1 MLYALCVF
9 GEIMFLS
16 DTSIKRPVFATMITL
31 ALVFFGILGYQRVG
45 IDLFPK
51 VEFPMVTITTTL
63 FGAAPEVVDTDVTDP
78 IEEQVNTIEGVKH
91 ITSTSGYGF
100 SQIVVEFELYRDID
114 SAVQDVR
121 AKVDLAKRK
130 LPTDIDPP
138 IIDKLDINAIPILWL
153 SMKGN
158 LSLQKLGMLA
168 DEVLRPQLESIKGVG
183 TINLEGYA
191 KREIRVWLDGK
202 KMEAHRLA
210 SNDIARAFLAKN
222 VELPGGIIESL
233 DREFTVR
240 SLGELR
246 NIEEF
251 NNLIITYQNGAP
263 IRLKDIGWVE
273 DGTEPIRSIARFNKV
288 PSVGLSIIPRSGA
301 NVVEV
306 AQGVKAKLADIK
318 KTLSPEVDVIVSFDS
333 SKFIEEAISDVQYD
347 VFFGGLLAAGI
358 MFIFLLSIRSTIITA
373 ISIPTSLITSFG
385 IMHFMGFT
393 RNYMTMLAL
402 SMMVGVVIDDAIIV
416 LENTY
421 RHMEEGADPVRAAR
435 EGTSEIAFAAM
446 AATFSIVAVF
456 IPVAFMGGIIGRFF
470 YQFGVTVAT
479 SVIASLVIALILI
492 PMLCSRFLRIET
504 REGRVYRF
512 LNRSYERLE
521 HRYRSAL
528 TFCLK
533 HRWLVVLIAIL
544 IFLGSIGILINL
556 KREFVPKSDESR
568 FRVLIEAPTGS
579 TLQYNDEKMKKVE
592 DLVLATPET
601 KSIFSAIGTGARQEV
616 NKGYLL
622 VSLKDRRER
631 NRSQYQV
638 MADLRKKIREI
649 PGIKAY
655 VEHFAPITVGGRRG
669 APLQFDIKGQE
680 MGKLE
685 KISNQIME
693 EMMKSPGIV
702 DISSDLELTK
712 PEVRV
717 LIDRNKASD
726 IGVDIREI
734 SSTILQMIGGQEVS
748 KFKDLERAKRYDVRI
763 RLIKDQRMNPEDIS
777 QISIRTPKGGL
788 IKLTQVVKVEEGIGP
803 NLINRK
809 DRQRSTTI
817 YADTTGEKVLGEAIA
832 EVETLTK
839 KYIPSGYSY
848 SFFGHAEAFKE
859 SFQYLFMALIQA
871 IIIIYMVLS
880 VQFNSFLHPLTVML
894 ALPLSTVG
902 AFGALYLTGDT
913 ISIISMIGMI
923 TLTALVVKNSILLV
937 DYTNTLRE
945 RGMERNQAVLQASPV
960 RLRPIL
966 MTSATTIL
974 GVLPVA
980 LGYSAGGEVR
990 AGMGRATFGG
1000 IFVSTLL
1007 TLFVVPVA
1015 YTLLDDFQGK
1025 IKILLKRRKK

>member
-1 MLYALCVF
+1 M
-9 GEIMFLS
+9 
-16 DTSIKRPVFATMITL
+16 
-31 ALVFFGILGYQRVG
+31 
-45 IDLFPK
+45 
-51 VEFPMVTITTTL
+51 
-63 FGAAPEVVDTDVTDP
+63 DTDVTDP

-100 SQIVVEFELYRDID
+100 SQIVVEFELYRDLD

-153 SMKGN
+153 SMSGH
-158 LSLQKLGMLA
+158 LPLQKLGILA
-168 DEVLRPQLESIKGVG
+168 DEVLKPQLESIKGVG

-202 KMEAHRLA
+202 KLEAHRLA
-210 SNDIARAFLAKN
+210 STDIARAFLAKN
-222 VELPGGIIESL
+222 IELPGGIIESI

-246 NIEEF
+246 TVEEF
-251 NNLIITYQNGAP
+251 NRLIITYQNGAP
-263 IRLKDIGWVE
+263 VRLKDVGWAE
-273 DGTEPIRSIARFNKV
+273 DGTEPVRSVARFNRV
-288 PSVGLSIIPRSGA
+288 PSIGLTVVCRSGA

-306 AQGVKAKLADIK
+306 ARGVKERLAEIK
-318 KTLSPEVDVIVSFDS
+318 KTLPSGVEIQVSFDS
-333 SKFIEEAISDVQYD
+333 SKFIEEAIADVQYD
-347 VFFGGLLAAGI
+347 VLFGGLLAAGI
-358 MFIFLLSIRSTIITA
+358 MFIFLLSVRSTVITA
-373 ISIPTSLITSFG
+373 ISIPISLITSFG

-421 RHMEEGADPVRAAR
+421 RHMEEGADPITAAK
-435 EGTSEIAFAAM
+435 EGTSEIAFAAT
-446 AATFSIVAVF
+446 AATFSIAAVF

-470 YQFGVTVAT
+470 YQFGVTVAA
-479 SVIASLVIALILI
+479 SVIISLVIALILI
-492 PMLCSRFLRIET
+492 PMLCSRFLKIEA
-504 REGRVYRF
+504 RKGSLFRF
-512 LNRSYERLE
+512 LDESYGKLE
-521 HRYRSAL
+521 DRYRRAL
-528 TFCLK
+528 AFCL
-533 HRWLVVLIAIL
+533 HRRWVVALMATVIFAGSIAIL
-544 IFLGSIGILINL
+544 LQL
-556 KREFVPKSDESR
+556 KSEFVPKSDESR
-568 FRVLIEAPTGS
+568 FIIRIEAPTGS
-579 TLQYNDEKMKKVE
+579 TLHYTDEKMKKVE
-592 DLVLATPET
+592 DLVLSLPE
-601 KSIFSAIGTGARQEV
+601 KKGIYSAIGTGSRQEV
-616 NKGYLL
+616 NKATLI

-631 NRSQYQV
+631 KRSQREI
-638 MADLRKKIREI
+638 MGELRRRLREI
-649 PGIKAY
+649 PGFKVY
-655 VEHFAPITVGGRRG
+655 VEDFSPIAVGGRRSV
-669 APLQFDIKGQE
+669 PLQFDIKGPE
-680 MGKLE
+680 TERLE
-685 KISNQIME
+685 KISNEIIR
-693 EMMKSPGIV
+693 EMARSPGIV

-726 IGVDIREI
+726 VGVDIREI
-734 SSTILQMIGGQEVS
+734 SSAVLQMIGGQEVS
-748 KFKDLERAKRYDVRI
+748 KFKDSERAKRYDVRI
-763 RLIKDQRMNPEDIS
+763 RLIKDQRMNPEDITE
-777 QISIRTPKGGL
+777 ISIRTPKGGL
-788 IKLTQVVKVEEGIGP
+788 IKLAQVAEVEEGIGP

-817 YADTTGEKVLGEAIA
+817 YADTVGGKKLGEAIK
-832 EVETLTK
+832 EVEQLAK
-839 KYIPSGYSY
+839 RHIPSGYAY
-848 SFFGHAEAFKE
+848 NFFGQAEAFKE
-859 SFQYLFMALIQA
+859 SFHYLFMALLQA
-871 IIIIYMVLS
+871 IVIVYMILAM
-880 VQFNSFLHPLTVML
+880 QFNSFVHPFTVML

-902 AFGALYLTGDT
+902 AFGALYVTGDT

-945 RGMERNQAVLQASPV
+945 RGMERNQAVLQAAPV

-966 MTSATTIL
+966 MTAVTTML

-1000 IFVSTLL
+1000 MFASTLL

-1015 YTLLDDFQGK
+1015 YVVLDDFQNR
-1025 IKILLKRRKK
+1025 IKIFLKRKKEQ

>member
-1 MLYALCVF
+1 
-9 GEIMFLS
+9 MFLS
-16 DTSIKRPVFATMITL
+16 DTSVKKPVFATILTL

-45 IDLFPK
+45 IDLYPK
-51 VEFPMVTITTTL
+51 VDFPMVTITTTL
-63 FGAAPEVVDTDVTDP
+63 FGAAPEVMDTDVTDP

-100 SQIVVEFELYRDID
+100 SQIVVEFELYRNID
-114 SAVQDVR
+114 SVVQDVR

-138 IIDKLDINAIPILWL
+138 VIDKIDVNAIPILWL
-153 SMKGN
+153 SMRGN

-168 DEVLRPQLESIKGVG
+168 DEVLRPQLESIQGVG
-183 TINLEGYA
+183 TINLDGYS

-202 KMEAHRLA
+202 KLEGHRLA
-210 SNDIARAFLAKN
+210 ANDIAKALLVKN
-222 VELPGGIIESL
+222 IELPGGIIESI

-246 NIEEF
+246 NVEEF

-263 IRLKDIGWVE
+263 VRLREVGWAE
-273 DGTEPIRSIARFNKV
+273 DGTEPVRSMARFNRV

-306 AQGVKAKLADIK
+306 ARGVKAKLTEIK
-318 KTLSPEVDVIVSFDS
+318 KTLPEGVDIGISFDS
-333 SKFIEEAISDVQYD
+333 SRFIEEAISDVQYD
-347 VFFGGLLAAGI
+347 VFIGGVLAAGI

-373 ISIPTSLITSFG
+373 ISIPISLITSFG

-421 RHMEEGADPVRAAR
+421 RHMEEGADPMRAAK

-446 AATFSIVAVF
+446 AATFSIAAVF

-470 YQFGVTVAT
+470 YQFGVTVAA

-492 PMLCSRFLRIET
+492 PMLCSRYLKVESKQ
-504 REGRVYRF
+504 GKVYRF
-512 LNRSYERLE
+512 FDRSYERLE
-521 HRYRSAL
+521 NRYRVAL
-528 TFCLK
+528 AFCLN
-533 HRWLVVLIAIL
+533 HRGLIVLISVAT
-544 IFLGSIGILINL
+544 FAGSIGILSLL
-556 KREFVPKSDESR
+556 KSEFVPKSDQSR
-568 FRVLIEAPTGS
+568 FTIRIEAPTGS
-579 TLQYNDEKMKKVE
+579 TLHYTDDKMQKVE
-592 DLVLATPET
+592 SLVLNLPET
-601 KSIFSAIGTGARQEV
+601 RTIFTTIGVGTQKEV
-616 NKGYLL
+616 NKGLLL
-622 VSLKDRRER
+622 VSLKDRGER
-631 NRSQYQV
+631 KRSQHQV
-638 MADLRKKIREI
+638 MDELRKSVREI
-649 PGIKAY
+649 PGARVYIEDFQDIA
-655 VEHFAPITVGGRRG
+655 VGGRRS
-669 APLQFDIKGQE
+669 APLQMDIKGPE
-680 MGKLE
+680 MKELE
-685 KISNQIME
+685 KLSNQIMR
-693 EMMKSPGIV
+693 EMQKSPGIV
-702 DISSDLELTK
+702 DVSSDLELTK

-726 IGVDIREI
+726 VGVDVQEI
-734 SSTILQMIGGQEVS
+734 SSAVLQMVGGQQVS
-748 KFKDLERAKRYDVRI
+748 KFKDTDRAKRYDVRI

-777 QISIRTPKGGL
+777 QITIRTPRGGL
-788 IKLTQVVKVEEGIGP
+788 IKLAQVVKVEEGISP

-809 DRQRSTTI
+809 DRQRSSTI
-817 YADTTGEKVLGEAIA
+817 YADTSGGKVLGEALA
-832 EVETLTK
+832 EVEGLAK
-839 KYIPSGYSY
+839 QYISSGYSY
-848 SFFGHAEAFKE
+848 GFFGHAEAFKE
-859 SFQYLFMALIQA
+859 SFHYLFMALIQA
-871 IIIIYMVLS
+871 IIIVYMVLAI
-880 VQFNSFLHPLTVML
+880 QFNSFIHPLTVML
-894 ALPLSTVG
+894 ALPLSAVG
-902 AFGALYLTGDT
+902 AFGALYVTGDT

-966 MTSATTIL
+966 MTAVTTIL

-1000 IFVSTLL
+1000 MFASTLL
-1007 TLFVVPVA
+1007 TLFIVPVA
-1015 YTLLDDFQGK
+1015 YTLLDDLQ
-1025 IKILLKRRKK
+1025 LKLRALPRKKKK